1 MFEQSTLSNGPSGV
15 RAWTTFLGLTS
26 QVVLVT
32 LAVLAPLVF
41 PQALPT
47 ARFLETLVPPLPP
60 APAPKPLGE
69 VKQVPA
75 SGKVLKPVPWSLIK
89 YQPASIPNTIYKI
102 ADEPAPGGL
111 TVPGSLGTWG
121 DAGTGVV
128 GALLR
133 DLNETVRVAAPLIP
147 KPAAKP
153 ATPEAPP
160 VIQRF
165 REGGRVSLGALL
177 HKVEPQYPA
186 LAKTAHVSGVV
197 ELECVVGVDGHI
209 QEVKVKSGNP
219 LLIQAAVQA
228 AWQWLYSATKL
239 NGTPIEIITN
249 LTFSFKLN

>member
-1 MFEQSTLSNGPSGV
+1 MFEQSTLSNGASGV
-15 RAWTTFLGLTS
+15 RAWTTFLGMTS
-26 QVVLVT
+26 QIVLVT
-32 LAVLAPLVF
+32 LAVLAPMVF
-41 PQALPT
+41 PQVLPT
-47 ARFLETLVPPLPP
+47 ARFLETLAPPLPP
-60 APAPKPLGE
+60 APEPKPLDSQVRQGPTIRE
-69 VKQVPA
+69 VWDSRFIAPTH
-75 SGKVLKPVPWSLIK
+75 
-89 YQPASIPNTIYKI
+89 IPKGPIPTIE
-102 ADEPAPGGL
+102 DEPTGPPIVGIPIGMGG
-111 TVPGSLGTWG
+111 PNG
-121 DAGTGVV
+121 GVV
-128 GALLR
+128 GGILR
-133 DLNETVRVAAPLIP
+133 SLSNTVPVIPPPIPAPVV
-147 KPAAKP
+147 KP

-186 LAKTAHVSGVV
+186 LAKTAHVSGTV

-228 AWQWLYSATKL
+228 AWQWVYSPTKL